1 MRVICFILIN
11 LLFCIRGSMA
21 DERPNFLF
29 IMVDDLR
36 PEIGAYGATHVVS
49 PNMDRLAESGLRFD
63 RAYCQVPVCGA
74 SRASLMTGMLP
85 TADRF
90 THYES
95 RADQDVP
102 EARTLP
108 QVFREAGYSTISN
121 GKVFHKA
128 DDTADR
134 SWSEPPWHPEGWGTR
149 THAMEKTMER
159 LSERGRGL
167 IYEIGEVS
175 DSTYTDGRIAAK
187 TVTDLQRLSGTGQPF
202 MLFCGFF
209 RPHLPFYAPKKYWD
223 MYERDEI
230 ELATNRYFPREA
242 PQGDLR
248 ASTEFW
254 SYHLGDYAVGSDAF
268 HRMMRHGYY
277 ASVSYVDKLVGDV
290 ITELERLGLRENT
303 IVVLWGDHGFH
314 LGEHDFWGKHNNM
327 HLSTRV
333 PLILS
338 LPGEH
343 LSSTSAI
350 VESSD
355 LFPTL
360 CELAG
365 LIIPENVQG
374 KSLVPVLRNPDRKFR
389 ETAYVRWGIK
399 RPGLTVITERY
410 NYTWYPES
418 GAEML
423 YDLKLDPDENKNIAD
438 EKEHAEVVK
447 RMRALLM
454 ERIAEAGETSM

>member
-1 MRVICFILIN
+1 
-11 LLFCIRGSMA
+11 
-21 DERPNFLF
+21 
-29 IMVDDLR
+29 
-36 PEIGAYGATHVVS
+36 
-49 PNMDRLAESGLRFD
+49 
-63 RAYCQVPVCGA
+63 
-74 SRASLMTGMLP
+74 
-85 TADRF
+85 
-90 THYES
+90 
-95 RADQDVP
+95 
-102 EARTLP
+102 
-108 QVFREAGYSTISN
+108 
-121 GKVFHKA
+121 
-128 DDTADR
+128 
-134 SWSEPPWHPEGWGTR
+134 
-149 THAMEKTMER
+149 
-159 LSERGRGL
+159 
-167 IYEIGEVS
+167 
-175 DSTYTDGRIAAK
+175 
-187 TVTDLQRLSGTGQPF
+187 
-202 MLFCGFF
+202 
-209 RPHLPFYAPKKYWD
+209 
-223 MYERDEI
+223 
-230 ELATNRYFPREA
+230 
-242 PQGDLR
+242 
-248 ASTEFW
+248 
-254 SYHLGDYAVGSDAF
+254 
-268 HRMMRHGYY
+268 MMRHGYY

-290 ITELERLGLRENT
+290 ITELERLGLREST
-303 IVVLWGDHGFH
+303 IIVLWGDHGFH

-438 EKEHAEVVK
+438 EKEHAEVVR
-447 RMRALLM
+447 RMRALLK
-454 ERIAEAGETSM
+454 ERIAEVGETSM